1 MMETLKSYYNSQ
13 LNLEKIFFS
22 LALCSLAAIAITI
35 LHILGFEISI
45 WQAALLLILVFFAGV
60 LTSKRR
66 YCAVDKALK
75 VLIVVALFCALAGV
89 WFIM

>member
-13 LNLEKIFFS
+13 LNLEKLFFS
-22 LALCSLAAIAITI
+22 LALCSLAAIAIT
-35 LHILGFEISI
+35 LLNILGLEMSL
-45 WQAALLLILVFFAGV
+45 WQVALLLISVFFAGI

-75 VLIVVALFCALAGV
+75 MLIVVALFCALAGV
-89 WFIM
+89 WFMM